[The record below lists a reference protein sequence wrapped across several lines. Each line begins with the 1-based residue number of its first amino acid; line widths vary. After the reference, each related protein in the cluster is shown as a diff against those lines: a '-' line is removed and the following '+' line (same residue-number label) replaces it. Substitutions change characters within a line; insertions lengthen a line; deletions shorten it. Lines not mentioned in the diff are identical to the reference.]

1 MLPAQIEMSFFYQLP
16 SAQEMLRQG
25 GIPLALN
32 KETTDVV
39 GFNLS
44 RDHYFVIGQEPPQQ
58 QEYVQNAILY
68 AFQQLEGHYKRVV
81 FNANDQFEMDDSRF
95 DIIVN
100 ELDYNNEVLQLREE
114 LDQRLSM
121 EEMPDPMLI
130 YIPNTQNFANKSF
143 ISGYNIEAFLR
154 KGYKAGMYF
163 IFQGNQ
169 SSIE

>member
-1 MLPAQIEMSFFYQLP
+1 MLFFYQLP
-16 SAQEMLRQG
+16 SAQEMLRQD

-32 KETTDVV
+32 KKAIDVV

-44 RDHYFVIGQEPPQQ
+44 RDHYFVIGQGTPQQ
-58 QEYVQNAILY
+58 EEYVQNAILY

-100 ELDYNNEVLQLREE
+100 ELDYNSEVLQLREE

-121 EEMPDPMLI
+121 VEMPDLC
-130 YIPNTQNFANKSF
+130 
-143 ISGYNIEAFLR
+143 
-154 KGYKAGMYF
+154 
-163 IFQGNQ
+163 
-169 SSIE
+169 